1 MNDYNIRKRTVKF
14 INKNLDDVI
23 NRYCHRYEDNIG
35 FLLFYPLIYLEVK
48 FKEVIPNCE
57 RAIIDREITNWF
69 IEEILRRNIRKDLIF
84 TFKRDEFEEYR
95 DKIYPQLKKLYS
107 DYRLAKE
114 INNDVLIERCKVK
127 KIGNNKYNIITPL
140 IEKCFNGGNAYYHGI
155 YDLEVIGKEKELANK
170 PMEYIIENYCM
181 KKTYKKATRNIRRL
195 AVDIDKELYEICVKR
210 VDVDTSKMG
219 DKLKS
224 TVINK
229 KETLNNFLGFLYY
242 LSSLT
247 AATFDIEHKF
257 ERNIE
262 VIKAINIID
271 IEWLKNKIKKLT
283 NMNEILIQKY
293 IDYFI
298 FNGEG
303 TIIDFPLIQYREK
316 LIILPSSIM
325 LNDWQFSITNGHYAR
340 KIEFTRKEK
349 NISKSIVDLIHK
361 QLSKFNNIL
370 VEKEYYYEVFLDNEK
385 INSDIDIAIYDSNS
399 KSILIIECKWKH
411 NHYIE
416 DSEENYA
423 KIQDSLNKIYTEQI
437 SKHKKFINENINNVN
452 KLFKNK
458 IELKNDEEYNVY
470 YLAVDKRS
478 DLHINNQH
486 MISVYTLL
494 AFCAIYSESNI
505 LDLEKLIKKIY
516 EAETKVEYFMLGEPK
531 EFCID
536 QEEKLYITSDE
547 LYGEFEEYFK

>member
-1 MNDYNIRKRTVKF
+1 M
-14 INKNLDDVI
+14 
-23 NRYCHRYEDNIG
+23 
-35 FLLFYPLIYLEVK
+35 
-48 FKEVIPNCE
+48 
-57 RAIIDREITNWF
+57 
-69 IEEILRRNIRKDLIF
+69 
-84 TFKRDEFEEYR
+84 
-95 DKIYPQLKKLYS
+95 
-107 DYRLAKE
+107 
-114 INNDVLIERCKVK
+114 
-127 KIGNNKYNIITPL
+127 
-140 IEKCFNGGNAYYHGI
+140 
-155 YDLEVIGKEKELANK
+155 
-170 PMEYIIENYCM
+170 
-181 KKTYKKATRNIRRL
+181 
-195 AVDIDKELYEICVKR
+195 
-210 VDVDTSKMG
+210 
-219 DKLKS
+219 
-224 TVINK
+224 
-229 KETLNNFLGFLYY
+229 
-242 LSSLT
+242 
-247 AATFDIEHKF
+247 
-257 ERNIE
+257 
-262 VIKAINIID
+262 
-271 IEWLKNKIKKLT
+271 
-283 NMNEILIQKY
+283 
-293 IDYFI
+293 
-298 FNGEG
+298 
-303 TIIDFPLIQYREK
+303 
-316 LIILPSSIM
+316 
-325 LNDWQFSITNGHYAR
+325 
-340 KIEFTRKEK
+340 
-349 NISKSIVDLIHK
+349 
-361 QLSKFNNIL
+361 
-370 VEKEYYYEVFLDNEK
+370 DNEK